1 MLKAMG
7 RCVNYYF
14 YKAKD
19 VHRFLERFLPFSS
32 HINDNNIVM
41 LVVVMVI
48 TFSGGCIFLKVT

>member
-32 HINDNNIVM
+32 HINDNIVM